1 MVPGGQK
8 LIDYKSR
15 KDKFSFWAI
24 GDIHNGNK
32 ACAIGRL
39 KQDIA
44 EIKADPHAYWLG
56 TGDYAEF
63 IGYTDKRFDPD
74 AVSEKI
80 SICDLRELGLVL
92 MRQVRD
98 LFMPIKEK
106 CIGVLQGNHELK
118 YETQFQQRLTAW
130 LAMELGT
137 KCFDY
142 STIFDLVFRR
152 GGPKGT
158 SRKFRVYAHHG
169 AGYAITS
176 GGKLNRL
183 IGFMHRW
190 PKADIV
196 VIGHVHEKMMHK
208 NVPLDGND
216 KCTSIVQTPQVGII
230 TGSYLKTYSE
240 GVTTYGEQR
249 GYSPVDLGAAAVIIR
264 PDTGEMSVR

>member
-1 MVPGGQK
+1 MVPGGQYR
-8 LIDYKSR
+8 INYKSR
-15 KDKFSFWAI
+15 KDVFTLWAV

-32 ACAIGRL
+32 ACAVDKL
-39 KQDIA
+39 KQDVQR
-44 EIKADPHAYWLG
+44 IKDDPNARWLG

-63 IGYTDKRFDPD
+63 IGHTDKRFDPD
-74 AVSEKI
+74 AVAENI
-80 SICDLRELGLVL
+80 SVSDLRELGPVL

-98 LFMPIKEK
+98 FFMPIKDK
-106 CIGVLQGNHELK
+106 CIGILQGNHELK
-118 YETQFQQRLTAW
+118 YEERFQQRLTAW
-130 LAMELGT
+130 LAAELET

-142 STIFDLVFRR
+142 STIFDLVFKRLRGTTRR
-152 GGPKGT
+152 
-158 SRKFRVYAHHG
+158 FRVYAHHG

-196 VIGHVHEKMMHK
+196 IIGHVHEKMMHK

-216 KCTSIVQTPQVGII
+216 KCSKIVQTPQVGII

-249 GYSPVDLGAAAVIIR
+249 GYSPVALGAAAIIIK
-264 PDTGEMSVR
+264 PDTGEMEVR

>member
-1 MVPGGQK
+1 MIPGGQY
-8 LIDYKSR
+8 LIDHRSR
-15 KDKFSFWAI
+15 SDSFSLWAI

-32 ACAIGRL
+32 ACALSKL
-39 KQDIA
+39 KEDIA
-44 EIKADPHAYWLG
+44 KIVADPHARWLG

-63 IGYTDKRFDPD
+63 IGYSDKRFDPD
-74 AVSEKI
+74 SVAE
-80 SICDLRELGLVL
+80 SIKVGDLAELGMVL
-92 MRQVRD
+92 MREVRD
-98 LFMPIKEK
+98 LLMPIKDK

-118 YETQFQQRLTAW
+118 YEKLFQQRLTAW
-130 LAMELGT
+130 LAAELGT

-152 GGPKGT
+152 GGKKGT
-158 SRKFRVYAHHG
+158 TKKFRVYAHHG

-196 VIGHVHEKMMHK
+196 IIGHVHEKMMHL
-208 NVPLDGND
+208 NVPLDGNA
-216 KCTSIVQTPQVGII
+216 KCSKIIQSPQIGVI

-249 GYSPVDLGAAAVIIR
+249 GYAPVALGAAAVVIQ
-264 PDTGEMSVR
+264 PTSGELSVR